1 MSSAPLSRRP
11 GRHRR
16 QDKAIRPG
24 RSALLAATLGLAL
37 SALLVTPAWA
47 DTASAPGLNGDRG
60 NQPSPGSVGK
70 ADDKSP
76 PGQMLDGSDP
86 NAGYEC
92 DTNKGVG
99 PGNPAHTGCSG
110 GGGTT

>member
-1 MSSAPLSRRP
+1 MSYAPSSPRP

-16 QDKAIRPG
+16 QDNAIRPG

-37 SALLVTPAWA
+37 SALLATPAWA
-47 DTASAPGLNGDRG
+47 GTASAPGLNGDRG
-60 NQPSPGSVGK
+60 QPCAGCVGK

-76 PGQMLDGSDP
+76 PGQMLDGSDL

-99 PGNPAHTGCSG
+99 PGNPAHTGCSVASA
-110 GGGTT
+110 